1 MHHLTHDI
9 RDLYLGQGRKLF
21 QPGKH
26 DPAWLIRAAEHER
39 ILNAVKADASNARKN
54 QRGIVQR
61 FRVALSR
68 D

>member
-1 MHHLTHDI
+1 MHNLN
-9 RDLYLGQGRKLF
+9 DLYLGQGRNLF
-21 QPGKH
+21 RPGQQ

-39 ILNAVKADASNARKN
+39 ILSAAKADLRNVGN
-54 QRGIVQR
+54 GQRGIVQR